1 MAVCGALPAVFAPFG
16 CHNRE
21 HLCGPVHL
29 GELSDRRSQKTAA
42 GSLPERD
49 LLLTCSQLVPFPCL
63 VAKAR
68 RVRRGAAN
76 LLLTCWGPCECPLRL
91 EARYSSAMSGGIS
104 SGHFVQ
110 KTEKAEENE
119 AA

>member
-76 LLLTCWGPCECPLRL
+76 LLLTCWL